1 MESAVFPLDMNISR
15 KRSHSGHSKSS
26 LVLRRANLESFT
38 LSSTSNKRSLE
49 MDDETDIEC
58 EAYEEENLLD
68 LPKEK
73 VKRKAM

>member
-1 MESAVFPLDMNISR
+1 
-15 KRSHSGHSKSS
+15 
-26 LVLRRANLESFT
+26 
-38 LSSTSNKRSLE
+38 